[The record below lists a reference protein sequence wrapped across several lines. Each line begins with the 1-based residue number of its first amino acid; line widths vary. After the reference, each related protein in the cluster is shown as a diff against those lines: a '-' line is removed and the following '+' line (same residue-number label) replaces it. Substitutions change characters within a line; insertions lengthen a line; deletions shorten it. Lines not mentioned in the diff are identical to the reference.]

1 MNVLIHK
8 SITGRTAVEIARSLE
23 RAVRVGRLR
32 PGARLP
38 TVRALARHLGTS
50 PATVASAYRSL
61 GRRGLVLAAGRRGTR
76 VAGAPPL
83 RTRIDAPVPE
93 GVRDLASGNP
103 DAALLP
109 PLGPALRRIDPAHHL
124 YGQPNPVPELAT
136 LVARELAAD
145 GIPAGPLAVVSGALD
160 GIERV
165 LEAQLRPGDRI
176 AVEDPGFTS
185 VLDLC
190 AARGL
195 VPLPVELDDEGPLP
209 ESLADAL
216 DGGAEAF
223 VWTPRAQNPTG
234 AALSAGRAKALRALL
249 REHPGALVIEDDHAG
264 GVAGAPARTLCD
276 ARRERWAVVRSV
288 AKALG
293 PDLRLGFLCG
303 DPETLGRVEGRQ
315 RMGLRWVSFLLQRT
329 VLALLT
335 DPGARR
341 AVRHAARTYSGRREA
356 LLRALASRGVRA
368 CGRSGM
374 NVWVPVPEE
383 GTVAQRLLAQG
394 FAVTPGERFRIR
406 SAPGIRITTATL
418 RPAEAERLADAVAS
432 TLNSGGSAEVA

>member
-1 MNVLIHK
+1 
-8 SITGRTAVEIARSLE
+8 
-23 RAVRVGRLR
+23 VREGRLL

-38 TVRALARHLGTS
+38 TVRDLAGRLGVC

-61 GRRGLVLAAGRRGTR
+61 GGRGVVLAAGRRGTR
-76 VAGAPPL
+76 VAGTPAL
-83 RTRIDAPVPE
+83 RTRIEAPVPE

-103 DAALLP
+103 DPALLP
-109 PLGPALRRIDPAHHL
+109 ALGPALRRIDAAHHL
-124 YGQPNPVPELAT
+124 YGQPNPVPELLT

-145 GIPAGPLAVVSGALD
+145 GIPTDSLAVVSGALD

-165 LEAQLRPGDRI
+165 LEVHLRPGDRI

-190 AARGL
+190 AAKGL
-195 VPLPVELDDEGPLP
+195 VPVPVELDDEGPLP
-209 ESLADAL
+209 DSLADAL
-216 DGGAEAF
+216 AAGAEAL
-223 VWTPRAQNPTG
+223 VLTPRAQNPTG
-234 AALSAGRAKALRALL
+234 AALSAGRVKALRSVL
-249 REHPGALVIEDDHAG
+249 RSAPRVLVIEDDHAG
-264 GVAGAPARTLCD
+264 AVAGAPARTLCD

-303 DPETLGRVEGRQ
+303 DAETLGRVEGRQ
-315 RMGLRWVSFLLQRT
+315 RMGLRWVSYLLQRT

-335 DPGARR
+335 DAGARR
-341 AVRHAARTYSGRREA
+341 AVRRAARCYAERREA
-356 LLRALASRGVRA
+356 LLRALASRGVGA
-368 CGRSGM
+368 SGRSGM

-406 SAPGIRITTATL
+406 SAPAIRITTSAL
-418 RPAEAERLADAVAS
+418 GPGDADRVADAVAS
-432 TLNSGGSAEVA
+432 TLGGGAPAQVA

>member
-1 MNVLIHK
+1 MSVLIHK
-8 SITGRTAVEIARSLE
+8 SITGSTAVEIARSLE
-23 RAVRVGRLR
+23 RALREGRLP

-38 TVRALARHLGTS
+38 TVRDLAQRLGTS

-76 VAGAPPL
+76 VAEAPLL
-83 RTRIDAPVPE
+83 RTRIEAPVPE

-103 DAALLP
+103 DPALLP
-109 PLGPALRRIDPAHHL
+109 PLGPALRRIDAAHHL
-124 YGQPNPVPELAT
+124 YGQPNPVPELLARA
-136 LVARELAAD
+136 ARELAAD
-145 GIPAGPLAVVSGALD
+145 GIPSGALVVVSGALD

-185 VLDLC
+185 VIDLC
-190 AARGL
+190 VARGL
-195 VPLPVELDDEGPLP
+195 VPVPVALDEEGPRP
-209 ESLADAL
+209 ESLGEAL
-216 DGGAEAF
+216 AAGAEAF
-223 VWTPRAQNPTG
+223 VLTPRAQNPTG
-234 AALSAGRAKALRALL
+234 AALSAGRAKALRTLL
-249 REHPGALVIEDDHAG
+249 RRHPRALVIEDDHAG
-264 GVAGAPARTLCD
+264 AVAGAPARTLCD

-303 DPETLGRVEGRQ
+303 DAETLGRVEGRQ

-329 VLALLT
+329 VLALQSDARARAT
-335 DPGARR
+335 VRR
-341 AVRHAARTYSGRREA
+341 AARCYAERREA

-368 CGRSGM
+368 LGRSGM
-374 NVWVPVPEE
+374 NVWIPVPEE
-383 GTVAQRLLAQG
+383 GAMAQRLLAEG

-406 SAPGIRITTATL
+406 SEPGIRITTAAL
-418 RPAEAERLADAVAS
+418 PPSEASRLADAVAS
-432 TLNSGGSAEVA
+432 ALAGGGVARTT